1 MYCAI
6 FIVYLLYQMCELLK
20 IVLYILLCV
29 YQRYLWCDKSGGVHV
44 YVKRDQYQ
52 NASEYYRQDLMLP
65 DKTVLWQLC
74 VHMRQ

>member
-52 NASEYYRQDLMLP
+52 NASEY
-65 DKTVLWQLC
+65 
-74 VHMRQ
+74 